1 MTCDRD
7 TTKIHFQQKFFIYL
21 PYPSSSPRR
30 PWLLKPTVSRGR
42 LPPSVP
48 WRYGWFTRSHVGKAD
63 VRRRTFRCRRTPWCT
78 SPGENLRR
86 VGPRVLSG
94 GESCSH
100 SQQQSTGAVVQWDL
114 VVGGVL
120 TLVGAIVAVDSS
132 PGEKS
137 GGTTV
142 GWN

>member
-1 MTCDRD
+1 MTCDRE
-7 TTKIHFQQKFFIYL
+7 TTKIHYSKKILHLLALSFQRSKAAL
-21 PYPSSSPRR
+21 APEAHCK
-30 PWLLKPTVSRGR
+30 WGR
-42 LPPSVP
+42 LSPSVP
-48 WRYGWFTRSHVGKAD
+48 WRCGRSAQSHEGKAD
-63 VRRRTFRCRRTPWCT
+63 VRKHTFRCRRTPWCT
-78 SPGENLRR
+78 SPGGNLRR

-100 SQQQSTGAVVQWDL
+100 FQQQSTGAVVQWDP

-120 TLVGAIVAVDSS
+120 ALVGAMVAVDSS

-142 GWN
+142 GWS